1 MKHYLHYSLR
11 ALFLLLA
18 VFLSLPMLAV
28 EVEIGG
34 INYELVAKTKQATV
48 ISKSSVK
55 KYSGDIVIPESVKYS
70 GITCSVTSIG
80 EGAFRN
86 CSDLTS
92 VTIPNSVTSIGERA
106 FEDCEGLTSV
116 HISDLAAWCNIEFG
130 TWDSNP
136 LACAYNGNATKLYL
150 NGEEVKDLTIP
161 NSVTSIGNYAFNN
174 YSNLTSVAIP
184 NSVTSIG
191 EAAFEDCEGMTSLT
205 IGSGVTSIGSL
216 AFSYCTSLTSVTIP
230 NSVTSVGEEAFS
242 GCEGLISL
250 TIGSGVT
257 SIEPGA
263 FTECTSLTSVT
274 IPNSVTS
281 IKEVAFGYC
290 EGLTSVTIGSGV
302 TSIGEE
308 AFVGCTSLTSVT
320 IPNSVTS
327 IGEGTFQNCSSL
339 TSLTIPNSVTSIE
352 DRTFYECAS
361 LTSMAIPNS
370 VTSIGGEAFY
380 GCDNLTS
387 VIIPNSVTSIGFS
400 AFSECYDLNSV
411 HISDLA
417 AWCNIEFGTYDSN
430 PLSCAYNGNATKLY
444 LNGEEVKDLIIPNS
458 VTSIGNYAFHDYTSL
473 TSVTIPNSVTSI
485 GVEAFYNCEGLTS
498 LTIPNSVTSIGE
510 GAFEGCSSL
519 TSLTIPNSV
528 TSIGE
533 GAFHGCGGLTS
544 LTIPNSVTSIGA
556 HTFAGCRSLTSVV
569 IPNSVTYIGMFAFD
583 GCSGLTSVT
592 IPNSV
597 TSIDNW
603 AFGYCENLLDVYC
616 YAEDVPSVGVD
627 VFEDSPIINC
637 NLHVP
642 AASIE
647 SYKAKE
653 PWSGFG
659 KIIGLSDI
667 PKLEKCATPFVIYAN
682 GKLSLSCQTEGAEFV
697 TKIASEDINTFNSA
711 EIELNATYNIEVF
724 ASKVNYENSDTV
736 NVALVWVENGKVG
749 EESGVINV
757 EAAPVLIQANGG
769 NLTINGVAKGCE
781 IVVYTLN
788 GTEVARAT
796 ATEGSTTINTGLQS
810 GTVAIVRLGNKSMK
824 IKI

>member
-1 MKHYLHYSLR
+1 MKHYSHYSLR

-34 INYELVAKTKQATV
+34 IYYELVAKTKQATV
-48 ISKSSVK
+48 ISKSRGK

-92 VTIPNSVTSIGERA
+92 VTIPNSVTSIGEDA
-106 FEDCEGLTSV
+106 FYE
-116 HISDLAAWCNIEFG
+116 
-130 TWDSNP
+130 
-136 LACAYNGNATKLYL
+136 
-150 NGEEVKDLTIP
+150 
-161 NSVTSIGNYAFNN
+161 
-174 YSNLTSVAIP
+174 
-184 NSVTSIG
+184 
-191 EAAFEDCEGMTSLT
+191 
-205 IGSGVTSIGSL
+205 
-216 AFSYCTSLTSVTIP
+216 
-230 NSVTSVGEEAFS
+230 
-242 GCEGLISL
+242 
-250 TIGSGVT
+250 
-257 SIEPGA
+257 
-263 FTECTSLTSVT
+263 
-274 IPNSVTS
+274 
-281 IKEVAFGYC
+281 C

-308 AFVGCTSLTSVT
+308 AFYWCRGLTSVHISDIAAWCNIEFESNPLYYAYHLYLNGEEVKDLI

-327 IGEGTFQNCSSL
+327 IGKDAFECCEGL
-339 TSLTIPNSVTSIE
+339 TSVTIPNSVTSIE
-352 DRTFYECAS
+352 DRTFFECAS

-370 VTSIGGEAFY
+370 VTSIGEEAFY

-417 AWCNIEFGTYDSN
+417 AWCNIEFGTCDSN
-430 PLSCAYNGNATKLY
+430 PLAGTYPNEAKLF
-444 LNGEEVKDLIIPNS
+444 LNGEEVKDLTIPNS
-458 VTSIGNYAFHDYTSL
+458 VTSIGNYAFYYYRNL

-603 AFGYCENLLDVYC
+603 AFSYCENLLDVYC
-616 YAEDVPSVGVD
+616 YAEDVPSVGED
-627 VFEDSPIINC
+627 IFEDSPIINC

-667 PKLEKCATPFVIYAN
+667 PKLEKCATPFVIYAD
-682 GKLSLSCQTEGAEFV
+682 GKLSLSCQTEGTEFV

-724 ASKVNYENSDTV
+724 ATKVNYENSDTV

-757 EAAPVLIQANGG
+757 EAAPVLIQVNGG

-810 GTVAIVRLGNKSMK
+810 GTVAIVKLGNKSVK

>member
-1 MKHYLHYSLR
+1 MKHYSHYSLR

-48 ISKSSVK
+48 ISKSRGK

-136 LACAYNGNATKLYL
+136 LACAYNGNDATKLYL

-161 NSVTSIGNYAFNN
+161 NSVTSIGNYAFHACT
-174 YSNLTSVAIP
+174 SLTSVIIP

-205 IGSGVTSIGSL
+205 IGSGVTSIGNL

-263 FTECTSLTSVT
+263 FAECTSLTSVT

-308 AFVGCTSLTSVT
+308 AFVGCTSLTSVG

-327 IGEGTFQNCSSL
+327 IGEGTFEGCSSL

-352 DRTFYECAS
+352 NRTFFECAS

-370 VTSIGGEAFY
+370 VTSIGEEAFY

-400 AFSECYDLNSV
+400 AFKECDDLTSV

-417 AWCNIEFGTYDSN
+417 AWCNIEFGTDDSN
-430 PLSCAYNGNATKLY
+430 PLACAEYGKAANLY
-444 LNGEEVKDLIIPNS
+444 LNGEEVKDVTIPNS
-458 VTSIGNYAFHDYTSL
+458 VTSIGNYAFHDYRNL

-485 GVEAFYNCEGLTS
+485 GQEAFYNCEGLTS

-510 GAFEGCSSL
+510 EAFYGCS
-519 TSLTIPNSV
+519 N
-528 TSIGE
+528 
-533 GAFHGCGGLTS
+533 
-544 LTIPNSVTSIGA
+544 
-556 HTFAGCRSLTSVV
+556 LTSV
-569 IPNSVTYIGMFAFD
+569 I
-583 GCSGLTSVT
+583 

-616 YAEDVPSVGVD
+616 YAEDVPSVGED
-627 VFEDSPIINC
+627 IFEDSPIINC

-667 PKLEKCATPFVIYAN
+667 PKLEKCATPFVIYAD
-682 GKLSLSCQTEGAEFV
+682 GKLSLSCQTEGTEFV

-724 ASKVNYENSDTV
+724 ATKVNYENSDTV

-810 GTVAIVRLGNKSMK
+810 GIVAIVKLGNKSVK

>member
-1 MKHYLHYSLR
+1 MQIL
-11 ALFLLLA
+11 
-18 VFLSLPMLAV
+18 
-28 EVEIGG
+28 
-34 INYELVAKTKQATV
+34 
-48 ISKSSVK
+48 
-55 KYSGDIVIPESVKYS
+55 
-70 GITCSVTSIG
+70 
-80 EGAFRN
+80 
-86 CSDLTS
+86 
-92 VTIPNSVTSIGERA
+92 
-106 FEDCEGLTSV
+106 GLNSV

-130 TWDSNP
+130 TCDSNP
-136 LACAYNGNATKLYL
+136 LAGTYPNEAKLFL

-161 NSVTSIGNYAFNN
+161 NSVTSIGNYAFYYYRN
-174 YSNLTSVAIP
+174 
-184 NSVTSIG
+184 
-191 EAAFEDCEGMTSLT
+191 
-205 IGSGVTSIGSL
+205 
-216 AFSYCTSLTSVTIP
+216 
-230 NSVTSVGEEAFS
+230 
-242 GCEGLISL
+242 
-250 TIGSGVT
+250 
-257 SIEPGA
+257 
-263 FTECTSLTSVT
+263 
-274 IPNSVTS
+274 
-281 IKEVAFGYC
+281 
-290 EGLTSVTIGSGV
+290 
-302 TSIGEE
+302 
-308 AFVGCTSLTSVT
+308 
-320 IPNSVTS
+320 
-327 IGEGTFQNCSSL
+327 
-339 TSLTIPNSVTSIE
+339 
-352 DRTFYECAS
+352 
-361 LTSMAIPNS
+361 
-370 VTSIGGEAFY
+370 
-380 GCDNLTS
+380 
-387 VIIPNSVTSIGFS
+387 
-400 AFSECYDLNSV
+400 
-411 HISDLA
+411 
-417 AWCNIEFGTYDSN
+417 
-430 PLSCAYNGNATKLY
+430 
-444 LNGEEVKDLIIPNS
+444 
-458 VTSIGNYAFHDYTSL
+458 L

-485 GVEAFYNCEGLTS
+485 GVEAFYNCEG
-498 LTIPNSVTSIGE
+498 
-510 GAFEGCSSL
+510 L

-603 AFGYCENLLDVYC
+603 AFSYCENLLDVYC
-616 YAEDVPSVGVD
+616 YAEDVPSVGED
-627 VFEDSPIINC
+627 IFEDSPIINC

-659 KIIGLSDI
+659 KIIGLSNI
-667 PKLEKCATPFVIYAN
+667 PKLEKCATPFVIYAD
-682 GKLSLSCQTEGAEFV
+682 GKLSLSCQTEGTEFV

-724 ASKVNYENSDTV
+724 ATKVNYENSDTV

-757 EAAPVLIQANGG
+757 EAAPVLIQVNGG

-810 GTVAIVRLGNKSMK
+810 GTVAIVKLGNKSVK

>member
-1 MKHYLHYSLR
+1 MKHYLYYSLR
-11 ALFLLLA
+11 ALLLSFSVL
-18 VFLSLPMLAV
+18 LSLSMQAFV
-28 EVEIGG
+28 VEIGG

-48 ISKSSVK
+48 ISKSRGK

-80 EGAFRN
+80 EGAFSY
-86 CSDLTS
+86 CEGLTS

-106 FEDCEGLTSV
+106 F
-116 HISDLAAWCNIEFG
+116 
-130 TWDSNP
+130 
-136 LACAYNGNATKLYL
+136 Y
-150 NGEEVKDLTIP
+150 
-161 NSVTSIGNYAFNN
+161 
-174 YSNLTSVAIP
+174 
-184 NSVTSIG
+184 
-191 EAAFEDCEGMTSLT
+191 
-205 IGSGVTSIGSL
+205 
-216 AFSYCTSLTSVTIP
+216 
-230 NSVTSVGEEAFS
+230 
-242 GCEGLISL
+242 
-250 TIGSGVT
+250 
-257 SIEPGA
+257 
-263 FTECTSLTSVT
+263 
-274 IPNSVTS
+274 
-281 IKEVAFGYC
+281 YC

-302 TSIGEE
+302 TSIGEDAFYWCRGLTSVHISDIAAWCNIEFGDNPLSYAYHLYLNGEEVKDLIIPNSVTSIGKDAFECCEGLTSVTIPNSVTSIGEGAFGGCDGLISLTIGSGVTSIGPE
-308 AFVGCTSLTSVT
+308 AFAECFSLTSVTIPNSVTSIGERAFSACEGLISLTIGSGVTSIKGWTFENCECLTSVTIPNSVTSIGEWAFEGCSSLTSVT

-327 IGEGTFQNCSSL
+327 IGEGTFEGCSSL

-352 DRTFYECAS
+352 NRTFFECAS

-370 VTSIGGEAFY
+370 VTSIGEEAFY

-417 AWCNIEFGTYDSN
+417 AWCNIEFGTCDSN
-430 PLSCAYNGNATKLY
+430 PLAGTYPNEAKLF
-444 LNGEEVKDLIIPNS
+444 LNGEEIKDLTIPNS
-458 VTSIGNYAFHDYTSL
+458 VTSIGNYAFRQYRNL

-556 HTFAGCRSLTSVV
+556 HTFAGCKSLTSVV

-603 AFGYCENLLDVYC
+603 AFSYCENLLDVYC
-616 YAEDVPSVGVD
+616 YAEDVPSVGED
-627 VFEDSPIINC
+627 IFEDSPIINC

-667 PKLEKCATPFVIYAN
+667 PKLEKCAIPFVIYAD
-682 GKLSLSCQTEGAEFV
+682 GKLSLSCQTEGTEFV

-711 EIELNATYNIEVF
+711 EIELKATYNIEVF
-724 ASKVNYENSDTV
+724 ATKVNYENSDTV

-781 IVVYTLN
+781 IVVYSLN

-810 GTVAIVRLGNKSMK
+810 GTVAIVRLGNKSVK

>member
-1 MKHYLHYSLR
+1 MKHYLYYSLR
-11 ALFLLLA
+11 ALLLSFSVL
-18 VFLSLPMLAV
+18 LSLSMQAFV
-28 EVEIGG
+28 VEIGG

-80 EGAFRN
+80 EGAFSY
-86 CSDLTS
+86 CEGLTS
-92 VTIPNSVTSIGERA
+92 VTIPNSVTSIGEDA
-106 FEDCEGLTSV
+106 FYGCEGLTSVTIGSGVTSIGEDAFYRCRGLTSV
-116 HISDLAAWCNIEFG
+116 HISDIAAWCNIEF
-130 TWDSNP
+130 WDNP
-136 LACAYNGNATKLYL
+136 LSYAYHLYL
-150 NGEEVKDLTIP
+150 NGEEVKDLIIPNSVTSIGKDAFECCEGLTSVTIP
-161 NSVTSIGNYAFNN
+161 NSVTSIGEGAFGGCDG
-174 YSNLTSVAIP
+174 LI
-184 NSVTSIG
+184 
-191 EAAFEDCEGMTSLT
+191 SLT
-205 IGSGVTSIGSL
+205 IGSGVTSIGPE
-216 AFSYCTSLTSVTIP
+216 AFAECFSLTSVTIP
-230 NSVTSVGEEAFS
+230 NSVTSIGEGAFS

-257 SIEPGA
+257 SIKGWTFENC
-263 FTECTSLTSVT
+263 EC
-274 IPNSVTS
+274 
-281 IKEVAFGYC
+281 
-290 EGLTSVTIGSGV
+290 
-302 TSIGEE
+302 
-308 AFVGCTSLTSVT
+308 LTSVT

-327 IGEGTFQNCSSL
+327 IGEGAFEECFSLTSVTIPNSVTSIGPEAFSECSNL

-352 DRTFYECAS
+352 NRTFFECAS

-370 VTSIGGEAFY
+370 VTSIGEEAFY

-430 PLSCAYNGNATKLY
+430 PLACAYNGNATKLY
-444 LNGEEVKDLIIPNS
+444 LNGEEVKDLTIPNS
-458 VTSIGNYAFHDYTSL
+458 VTSIGNYAFYDYTNL

-485 GVEAFYNCEGLTS
+485 GQEAFHNCEGLTS

-510 GAFEGCSSL
+510 EAFYGCSNL

-556 HTFAGCRSLTSVV
+556 HTFAGCKSLTSVV

-603 AFGYCENLLDVYC
+603 AFSYCENLLDVYC
-616 YAEDVPSVGVD
+616 YAEDVPSVGED
-627 VFEDSPIINC
+627 IFEDSPIINC

-667 PKLEKCATPFVIYAN
+667 PKLEKCAIPFVIYAD
-682 GKLSLSCQTEGAEFV
+682 GKLSLSCQTEGTEFV

-724 ASKVNYENSDTV
+724 ATKVNYENSDTV

-810 GTVAIVRLGNKSMK
+810 GIVAIVKLGNKSVK